1 VQVAPFLPPAVLKV
15 ALDFRHKDLKGNR
28 FVLAKTARLTES
40 GDFARATKSGIR
52 FSSTN
57 FVGYLYINTPAT
69 EPARAGLIISKAV
82 GGSVARHRL
91 ARKIRH
97 CLRDSYPTLPT
108 GALLVVRGLN
118 NSAKADCATE
128 ISQVVEN
135 LVRKAKSRAEKK

>member
-1 VQVAPFLPPAVLKV
+1 M
-15 ALDFRHKDLKGNR
+15 
-28 FVLAKTARLTES
+28 LAKTARLTES

-57 FVGYLYINTPAT
+57 FVGYLYINTSSS

-97 CLRDSYPTLPT
+97 CLRESYPTLPA
-108 GALLVVRGLN
+108 GALLVVRGVN
-118 NSAKADCATE
+118 NSAQADCASE
-128 ISQVVEN
+128 ISEVVEN
-135 LVRKAKSRAEKK
+135 LVRKAKQRAEKN